1 MLMSKMIVLTMVLI
15 HSHGLLGPSSLSR
28 NSKKAQPPA
37 EQGDERLDRGSGPL
51 LQSRTELGRQAAPF
65 MGEGCPQL
73 PVSPQSL
80 PVQFSR
86 SPFSYETRREGAYG

>member
-1 MLMSKMIVLTMVLI
+1 MLMSKMIVLTMVLL

-65 MGEGCPQL
+65 MGEGCPQ
-73 PVSPQSL
+73 SL